1 MATASIRLRRG
12 GRALTVAPALV
23 AALVLASTAEA
34 LPARFWGVD
43 PQGELE
49 PAIYQR
55 LKRGGVESV
64 RIPMDWSA
72 LQPRSGGAFDWSLT
86 DRVIGQA
93 AEAGID
99 VLPDVSGA
107 PEWAVPYTPVP
118 GTAGSSVA
126 PSRLPVSG
134 AARAGWINFV
144 SAAVARYGPSGSFWA
159 ENPLLP
165 KRPVRDWQIGN
176 EPNFK
181 YFVTRPNPA
190 EYGKLVKISSAAIK
204 SGDPGARVVLAGL
217 FARPKE
223 GWGKWKKVRPRRAYF
238 ASEFLQIMYRTT
250 PGVRSS
256 FNAVAI
262 HPYSYF
268 YWELTP
274 EMEEIR
280 TLLRSN
286 HDAGKGIWI
295 TELGWSSSPPTRKDL
310 FAKGPGGQ
318 AKQLKGAFSLL
329 RKNQRKWKI
338 QSVYWFSVDDAPGA
352 CNFCDG
358 SGLFAPGF
366 VPKPAWRAYTHFAGG
381 QP

>member
-1 MATASIRLRRG
+1 MTTASIRTRRG
-12 GRALTVAPALV
+12 TCALI
-23 AALVLASTAEA
+23 AALAVVATFAFAARADA
-34 LPARFWGVD
+34 LPAKFWGVD
-43 PQGELE
+43 PQGVLE
-49 PAIYQR
+49 PAVYQR
-55 LKRGGVESV
+55 LQRGGVESV
-64 RIPMDWSA
+64 RIPLAWSA
-72 LQPRSGGAFDWSLT
+72 VQPSSGAAFDWSST
-86 DRVIGQA
+86 DHVIREA
-93 AEAGID
+93 AEAGLE
-99 VLPDVSGA
+99 VLPVLYGF
-107 PEWAVPYTPVP
+107 PEWAVPYAAVP

-134 AARAGWINFV
+134 GAREGWTSFIT
-144 SAAVARYGPSGSFWA
+144 AAVARYGPSGSFWA

-165 KRPVRDWQIGN
+165 KRPLRSWQIGN

-190 EYGKLVKISSAAIK
+190 EYGQWVKLTSAAIR
-204 SGDPGARVVLAGL
+204 SGDPGAKIVLAGL

-223 GWGKWKKVRPRRAYF
+223 GAGKWKRVRPRRAYF
-238 ASEFLQIMYRTT
+238 ASEFLQIMYKRT

-280 TLLRSN
+280 SLLRRN

-310 FAKGPGGQ
+310 FAKGPRGQ

-329 RKNQRKWKI
+329 TRNQRSWKI
-338 QSVYWFSVDDAPGA
+338 QSVYWFSVDDLPGA

-358 SGLFAPGF
+358 SGLFGEGF
-366 VPKPAWRAYTHFAGG
+366 VPKPAWRAYARFAGG